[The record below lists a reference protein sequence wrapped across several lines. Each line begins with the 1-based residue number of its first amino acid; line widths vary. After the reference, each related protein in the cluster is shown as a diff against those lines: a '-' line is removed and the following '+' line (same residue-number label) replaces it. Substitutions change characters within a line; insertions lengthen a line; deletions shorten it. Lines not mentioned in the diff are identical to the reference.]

1 MKRELLS
8 GNEAVAR
15 GAFEGGVKVA
25 CGYPGTPATEIIE
38 HIAEYEEI
46 YAEWSPNEK
55 VAFEVGIG
63 ASIAGARALV
73 AMKQVGLNVAADP
86 LFTFSY
92 TGVNGG
98 FVAVSA
104 DDPELHSSQN
114 EQDSRH
120 YAKAAKVPMLEP
132 AHSQEA
138 KDFVIKALEISEE
151 FDTPVLLRS
160 TTRVSHTKSLVSLG
174 EPMAPKIIPYKKD
187 EKKFVM
193 IPAHARKRHE
203 FIEERLKR
211 LAAFSESFPFNRV
224 EKGSPKLGIIASG
237 AAYLYAR
244 EVFPGA
250 SFLKLSFTYPLPRR
264 LIREFASQ
272 VKRLFVV
279 EELDPFLE
287 DGIRAIGVEVSGK
300 DFIPTVGELNPK
312 IVYEAVA
319 KAYPAAKSLAREG
332 LPSSQ
337 IRSRAGAGRASEAK
351 LLPNRPPVMC
361 PGCPHRS
368 IFYVLNKLKLIV
380 NGDIGCYTLA
390 VLPPLSAMDTQLCMG
405 TGASVVHGFEKASPD
420 LAKKAVGVIG
430 DSTFVHSGIAPLIDI
445 VYNRGSSTVIILD
458 NRTTAMTGKQD
469 HPGTGVTLKGE
480 KSTALNFEKLAR
492 AIGVKSIRVVDP
504 YDLGEVEQV
513 IREETAKH
521 EPSLIV
527 SRRACLLVESIWE
540 LPYEILTESCRDCG
554 LCLRLGCPAIS
565 QAEGVLKIDQNL
577 CIGCAVCLQVCKLSA
592 IKQAEAR

>member
-38 HIAEYEEI
+38 QIAEHEEI

-55 VAFEVGIG
+55 VAFEVAIG

-132 AHSQEA
+132 SHSQEA

-174 EPMAPKIIPYKKD
+174 KAIASKIIPYKKD

-193 IPAHARKRHE
+193 IPAHARKRHQ
-203 FIEERLKR
+203 FIEERLRR
-211 LAAFSESFPFNRV
+211 LAAFSEKFPSNRM

-244 EVFPGA
+244 EVFPEA

-264 LIREFASQ
+264 LILEFASQ

-287 DGIRAIGVEVSGK
+287 DEIRAMGVEVLGK
-300 DFIPTVGELNPK
+300 DFVPKVGELNPK

-319 KAYPAAKSLAREG
+319 KAYPAAKSLARED
-332 LPSSQ
+332 LPSPQ
-337 IRSRAGAGRASEAK
+337 IRSRAGRVSEAEP
-351 LLPNRPPVMC
+351 LPNRPPVMC

-420 LAKKAVGVIG
+420 LAKKTVGVIG

-445 VYNRGSSTVIILD
+445 VYNRGHSTLIILD

-480 KSTALNFEKLAR
+480 KSTALSFEKLAR
-492 AIGVKSIRVVDP
+492 AIGVKSIKVIDP
-504 YDLGEVEQV
+504 YDLEQAERV

-521 EPSLIV
+521 EPSLII
-527 SRRACLLVESIWE
+527 SRRACLLVESVWE
-540 LPYEILTESCRDCG
+540 LPYEILTEPCKDCG

-565 QAEGVLKIDQNL
+565 RAEGVLKIDQNL

-592 IKQAEAR
+592 IKQSDKR